1 MFWLNNPS
9 ILLHEN
15 IDIYDPINRL
25 NMLFKFSIIISIFLV
40 LISKDLR
47 FFLLMIII
55 GIFTVLIKF
64 KYDREQFTKFV
75 GTYKIDKV
83 DNKLCSAPTDN
94 NPFMNPNISDLN
106 FNPHRFEA
114 CNVDLSMN
122 KINYNFNKNF
132 FKNPND
138 LYGRE
143 SSMRQF
149 YTVPNTTIPNKQTE
163 LAKWL
168 YDGGLSCK
176 QGNDERCINNIG
188 LHRLD
193 LSINN

>member
-1 MFWLNNPS
+1 MFWLDNPTV
-9 ILLHEN
+9 LFNDN
-15 IDIYDPINRL
+15 IDMYNSIDRL
-25 NMLFKFSIIISIFLV
+25 NMIFKFSIIISIFLV

-64 KYDREQFTKFV
+64 RYDRESFSKFV

-83 DNKLCSAPTDN
+83 DNKLCSAPTYN
-94 NPFMNPNISDLN
+94 NPFMNPNISDIS
-106 FNPHRFEA
+106 FNPDRYEA
-114 CNVDLSMN
+114 CDIELSKK
-122 KINYNFNKNF
+122 KINYKFNKNF
-132 FKNPND
+132 FKNAND
-138 LYGRE
+138 LYGRQ

-163 LAKWL
+163 FARWL
-168 YDGGLSCK
+168 YDGGSSCK
-176 QGNDERCINNIG
+176 QGNVERCINNIG

-193 LSINN
+193 LAINN